1 MDDWGVCNLCI
12 GCCHKGD
19 EIASI
24 RSCRERQACTGES
37 SRQQRWRI
45 RSLFTRIARRYDR
58 VNRVISLGQDQ
69 RWRREAVALLD
80 VPPHGAVLDV
90 ATGTG
95 DVALIAR
102 EYYPAA
108 RILGV
113 DLTSAMV
120 HQAARK
126 AKLETAQ
133 LHWALSDGLS
143 LACADNAFDAVI
155 SAFMIR
161 NVPDIAQAFAEQRR
175 VVSPG
180 GRMVCLE
187 MTWPSRFPMSWLFP
201 LYFFGWAALVGR
213 ILSGDHEA
221 YQYLPRSVR
230 QFLSPEAIVATMQS
244 VGWREVAHTTRMG
257 GTVAIYTGIK

>member
-1 MDDWGVCNLCI
+1 MED
-12 GCCHKGD
+12 
-19 EIASI
+19 S
-24 RSCRERQACTGES
+24 Q
-37 SRQQRWRI
+37 QQRRI

-69 RWRREAVALLD
+69 RWRRDAVALLD
-80 VPPHGAVLDV
+80 LPPDGILLDV

-95 DVALIAR
+95 DVALIAHER
-102 EYYPAA
+102 YPTA

-113 DLTSAMV
+113 DLTPAMV

-126 AKLETAQ
+126 SEMEADQ
-133 LHWALSDGLS
+133 LRWALSDGLS
-143 LACADNAFDAVI
+143 LAFADNTFDAVI

-175 VVSPG
+175 VVSSG
-180 GRMVCLE
+180 GRVVCLE

-213 ILSGDHEA
+213 ILSGDREA

-230 QFLSPEAIVATMQS
+230 QFLSPEAIVATMQA
-244 VGWREVAHTTRMG
+244 VGWRDVTCTMRMG